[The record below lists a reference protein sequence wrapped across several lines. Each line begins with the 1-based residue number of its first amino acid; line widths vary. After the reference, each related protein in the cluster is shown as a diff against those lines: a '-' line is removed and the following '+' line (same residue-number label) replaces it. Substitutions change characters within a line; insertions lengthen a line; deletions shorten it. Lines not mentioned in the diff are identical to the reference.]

1 MKTIPKRVSDFWESS
16 IAIYKDLSWETI
28 LPVIFSKGSCMF
40 LKNIFTVIHYSFTI
54 KQYISMKYFSLFQTD
69 DELERLK
76 AEYDEVDQ
84 KLKEIK
90 LMEFEKEDKLNVSL
104 PE

>member
-1 MKTIPKRVSDFWESS
+1 
-16 IAIYKDLSWETI
+16 
-28 LPVIFSKGSCMF
+28 
-40 LKNIFTVIHYSFTI
+40 
-54 KQYISMKYFSLFQTD
+54 MKYFSPFQTD
-69 DELERLK
+69 EELERLK

>member
-1 MKTIPKRVSDFWESS
+1 
-16 IAIYKDLSWETI
+16 
-28 LPVIFSKGSCMF
+28 
-40 LKNIFTVIHYSFTI
+40 
-54 KQYISMKYFSLFQTD
+54 MKYFSLFQTD
-69 DELERLK
+69 EELERLK
-76 AEYDEVDQ
+76 SEYDEVDQ